1 MAKLVSENWN
11 LEFHFWNFILR
22 LEFGILKI
30 WDLFHNSCNLNT
42 KHIVLY
48 NMSAISDQH
57 YIDKILQGETN
68 SFAVLVDRYKDM
80 IFTLALKMVKN
91 REEAEEVAQ
100 DTFIKI
106 YNSLNKFKG
115 DSKFSTWIYK
125 IAYNT
130 CLDRL
135 KKNKKEDLTISID
148 EFSAHL
154 IKTMDNALSALEDKE
169 RKQTIQNCLN
179 LLPSDENF
187 LLTLFYFEDQS
198 LEEIGKIMSINAN
211 NVKVK
216 LFRSRQK
223 LAVILK
229 KQLEPEIVEYYD
241 RGR

>member
-1 MAKLVSENWN
+1 
-11 LEFHFWNFILR
+11 
-22 LEFGILKI
+22 
-30 WDLFHNSCNLNT
+30 
-42 KHIVLY
+42 
-48 NMSAISDQH
+48 MSTLSDQH

-68 SFAVLVDRYKDM
+68 VFAVLVDRYKD
-80 IFTLALKMVKN
+80 KN
-91 REEAEEVAQ
+91 REEAEEVSQ

-135 KKNKKEDLTISID
+135 KKSKKEENNISID

-154 IKTMDNALSALEDKE
+154 IKTMENALSALEEKE
-169 RKQTIQNCLN
+169 RRQTIQNCLN

-187 LLTLFYFEDQS
+187 LLTLYYFDDQS
-198 LEEIGKIMSINAN
+198 LEEIGKIMNITAN
-211 NVKVK
+211 NAKVK

-229 KQLEPEIVEYYD
+229 KQLEPETIDYYE
-241 RGR
+241 RER

>member
-1 MAKLVSENWN
+1 MEFKK
-11 LEFHFWNFILR
+11 LEFIFQ
-22 LEFGILKI
+22 
-30 WDLFHNSCNLNT
+30 NSCNLN
-42 KHIVLY
+42 KQSVVLY
-48 NMSAISDQH
+48 NMSTLDDQH
-57 YIDKILQGETN
+57 YIDKVLQGETN
-68 SFAVLVDRYKDM
+68 AFAVLVDRYKDM
-80 IFTLALKMVKN
+80 IFTLGLKMVKN

-106 YNSLNKFKG
+106 YNSLTKFKG
-115 DSKFSTWIYK
+115 ESKFSTWIYK

-135 KKNKKEDLTISID
+135 KKSKKDDLNISID
-148 EFSAHL
+148 EFSSHL

-169 RKQTIQNCLN
+169 RKLTIQNCLN
-179 LLPSDENF
+179 LLPREENF

-198 LEEIGKIMSINAN
+198 LEEIGKVMGITAN

-223 LAVILK
+223 LAGILK
-229 KQLEPEIVEYYD
+229 KQLEPETIDYYE

>member
-1 MAKLVSENWN
+1 
-11 LEFHFWNFILR
+11 
-22 LEFGILKI
+22 
-30 WDLFHNSCNLNT
+30 
-42 KHIVLY
+42 
-48 NMSAISDQH
+48 MSTINDQH

-68 SFAVLVDRYKDM
+68 AFAVLVDRYKDM

-106 YNSLNKFKG
+106 YSSLSKFKG

-135 KKNKKEDLTISID
+135 KKSKKEDSNISID

-154 IKTMDNALSALEDKE
+154 IKTMDNALSALEEKE
-169 RKQTIQNCLN
+169 RKQTIQKCLN

-187 LLTLFYFEDQS
+187 LLTLFYFDDQN
-198 LEEIGKIMSINAN
+198 LEEIGKIMNISAN
-211 NVKVK
+211 NAKVK

-223 LAVILK
+223 LAVILRQ
-229 KQLEPEIVEYYD
+229 QLEPEIIECYEIGKIPKQKQNEEC
-241 RGR
+241 R

>member
-1 MAKLVSENWN
+1 
-11 LEFHFWNFILR
+11 
-22 LEFGILKI
+22 
-30 WDLFHNSCNLNT
+30 
-42 KHIVLY
+42 
-48 NMSAISDQH
+48 MSAISDQH

-68 SFAVLVDRYKDM
+68 AFTALVDRYKDM
-80 IFTLALKMVKN
+80 IFSLSLKMLKN

-106 YNSLNKFKG
+106 FNSLSKFKG

-135 KKNKKEDLTISID
+135 KKNKKEDLNISID

-154 IKTMDNALSALEDKE
+154 IKTMDNALSVLEDKE

-179 LLPSDENF
+179 LLPGDENF
-187 LLTLFYFEDQS
+187 LLTLFYFEEQS

-229 KQLEPEIVEYYD
+229 KQLEPEIVAYYE
-241 RGR
+241 RER

>member
-1 MAKLVSENWN
+1 
-11 LEFHFWNFILR
+11 
-22 LEFGILKI
+22 LEFGIEFI
-30 WDLFHNSCNLNT
+30 QFICNLN
-42 KHIVLY
+42 KQLVVLY
-48 NMSAISDQH
+48 NMSKIPDQH
-57 YIDKILQGETN
+57 YIDRILQGEIH

-91 REEAEEVAQ
+91 TEEAEEVAQ

-106 YNSLNKFKG
+106 YNYLGRFKG

-135 KKNKKEDLTISID
+135 KKNKKEDLNISID
-148 EFSAHL
+148 EFSDHL

-179 LLPSDENF
+179 LLPGEENF

-198 LEEIGKIMSINAN
+198 LEEIGKIMNINPN

-223 LAVILK
+223 LAGILR
-229 KQLEPEIVEYYD
+229 KQLEPETIQCYE
-241 RGR
+241 RER